1 MNKVR
6 ARSSVQANVM
16 SRCVILVFC
25 LAKRGM
31 AMNKLKPCPKCGRV
45 PRITYA
51 FGKFFTIGNANCSVC
66 GKFTEIP
73 YLEVIEID
81 AWNREAAHGQT

>member
-1 MNKVR
+1 MNE
-6 ARSSVQANVM
+6 
-16 SRCVILVFC
+16 
-25 LAKRGM
+25 
-31 AMNKLKPCPKCGRV
+31 LKPCIFCGKRPK
-45 PRITYA
+45 ITYA

-81 AWNREAAHGQT
+81 ALNREAANGQT